1 MLDIKDYKKINL
13 EFRRVA
19 SNFLRTEYT
28 NSEIPLRRFY
38 NYIEKEET
46 IKKIIEEK
54 ISGVD
59 YDFNQC
65 FGKDEFGRSYIDIPI
80 EEENHIKAMYD
91 YLKYIVDNN
100 IYLEGLARQ
109 IPCGSNKITD
119 SLQNFIDIAF
129 KPLIDYIQDEL
140 SKVMIMLEEE
150 KMGSINM
157 SNNQGVINYADRNS
171 NIKSDNIINQNDL
184 NEITKIVELIKDNIK
199 EVQLEDDI
207 KEDFIDDIEVV
218 QEQLQSNMEKPT
230 RLKKS
235 FNNIKSFLTNSALLT
250 GAGIT
255 LASNIQQLVALVQPI
270 IDKF

>member
-1 MLDIKDYKKINL
+1 M
-13 EFRRVA
+13 
-19 SNFLRTEYT
+19 S
-28 NSEIPLRRFY
+28 
-38 NYIEKEET
+38 
-46 IKKIIEEK
+46 
-54 ISGVD
+54 
-59 YDFNQC
+59 
-65 FGKDEFGRSYIDIPI
+65 
-80 EEENHIKAMYD
+80 
-91 YLKYIVDNN
+91 
-100 IYLEGLARQ
+100 
-109 IPCGSNKITD
+109 
-119 SLQNFIDIAF
+119 
-129 KPLIDYIQDEL
+129 
-140 SKVMIMLEEE
+140 
-150 KMGSINM
+150 SINM

>member
-1 MLDIKDYKKINL
+1 M
-13 EFRRVA
+13 
-19 SNFLRTEYT
+19 S
-28 NSEIPLRRFY
+28 
-38 NYIEKEET
+38 
-46 IKKIIEEK
+46 
-54 ISGVD
+54 
-59 YDFNQC
+59 
-65 FGKDEFGRSYIDIPI
+65 
-80 EEENHIKAMYD
+80 
-91 YLKYIVDNN
+91 
-100 IYLEGLARQ
+100 
-109 IPCGSNKITD
+109 
-119 SLQNFIDIAF
+119 
-129 KPLIDYIQDEL
+129 
-140 SKVMIMLEEE
+140 
-150 KMGSINM
+150 SINM

-199 EVQLEDDI
+199 EDQLEDDI